1 MYYILTTML
10 CTPLGTG
17 DKGTSQAES
26 LTSQSLESSWRKQ
39 ITHLNMIHQVVMVLW
54 RKIMQGKRKR
64 SDRWDRKITDFYKIA
79 NQGLFDKV
87 TSVSEKQRSKLLG
100 ISQWRTFQSEET
112 ASAKD
117 LRQPLGLVCLAANY
131 KFHFIHS
138 HIIELI
144 PNEWICEQVFC
155 RVRSNIS
162 IELISIFAL
171 DSYCW

>member
-10 CTPLGTG
+10 RTPLGTG
-17 DKGTSQAES
+17 DKEGTSQAES

-64 SDRWDRKITDFYKIA
+64 SDRWDRKITDFNKIA

-138 HIIELI
+138 TVNITNALRAKQQFHQKLI
-144 PNEWICEQVFC
+144 MK
-155 RVRSNIS
+155 
-162 IELISIFAL
+162 
-171 DSYCW
+171 